1 MLNAFKSSKC
11 WYNTNICFGGNCLV
25 AARLM
30 LLCCGFNQYLVPSW
44 CWCQPLIPVQCQ
56 PGLTSEP
63 WSDDSAL
70 LVIMELMMDDL
81 TSLRFRRLRKNKSH
95 DDRVSERPLR
105 APCVKQSE
113 VRTMMQIVMIQ
124 QGHDWLFNCQ
134 DQHIPRQSSLP
145 VSPPVHHRLHQV
157 SSLHHHHH
165 QVAQVSAV
173 RQVSGHHSP
182 LVRRHETLNK
192 EKTSVN
198 AARKHAEEVRKKHH
212 FLQISFMYIF
222 LNVRGWNFFFK
233 FLVFSFLLSSLCH
246 LSQPPREARF
256 ISVALNSA

>member
-1 MLNAFKSSKC
+1 MPSNQVNVDTIPTYALEA
-11 WYNTNICFGGNCLV
+11 TACLV

-30 LLCCGFNQYLVPSW
+30 MLCCGFNQYLVPSW

-105 APCVKQSE
+105 APCVKQCE
-113 VRTMMQIVMIQ
+113 VWTMMQIVMIQ
-124 QGHDWLFNCQ
+124 QGHDWLSDYQ

-165 QVAQVSAV
+165 HVAQVSAV

-192 EKTSVN
+192 EKTTVN
-198 AARKHAEEVRKKHH
+198 AARRHAEEVRTKYHWLSCC
-212 FLQISFMYIF
+212 LQNIF
-222 LNVRGWNFFFK
+222 KCKRLKFFFK
-233 FLVFSFLLSSLCH
+233 YLVFSFLLSPLCL

-256 ISVALNSA
+256 VCVALNSE